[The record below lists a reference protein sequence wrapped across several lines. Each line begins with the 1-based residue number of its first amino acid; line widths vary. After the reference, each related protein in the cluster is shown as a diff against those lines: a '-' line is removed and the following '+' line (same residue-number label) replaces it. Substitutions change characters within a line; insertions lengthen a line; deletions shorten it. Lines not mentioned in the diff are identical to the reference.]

1 MPEMLSA
8 ATGVVQA
15 DSRVSSRPGWC
26 VESGHEFAVGGAC
39 CGEVFVAFGE
49 LVLKVEVALFE
60 LADALVEGVDVGGGT
75 ESGFA
80 PRVFAER
87 FRQPLLQLLD
97 ARAQPGG
104 SFVGGEQIRLQ
115 RRSCDGG
122 ADVVT
127 GYWICLQ
134 RMDFLHQVTM
144 PVEEGAVDSG
154 GGSNS
159 GRGDP
164 VACRSGLV
172 ECRQHALTPPH
183 RVVTATVEHRS
194 NARDA
199 MGACGFR

>member
-1 MPEMLSA
+1 MRWWSVSMSVGAPSP
-8 ATGVVQA
+8 
-15 DSRVSSRPGWC
+15 DSRQVCSP
-26 VESGHEFAVGGAC
+26 SG
-39 CGEVFVAFGE
+39 
-49 LVLKVEVALFE
+49 K
-60 LADALVEGVDVGGGT
+60 
-75 ESGFA
+75 
-80 PRVFAER
+80 
-87 FRQPLLQLLD
+87 PLLQLLD
-97 ARAQPGG
+97 ADAQPGG

-154 GGSNS
+154 GASNS

-164 VACRSGLV
+164 VACRSGLI

-183 RVVTATVEHRS
+183 RVVTPTVEHRS